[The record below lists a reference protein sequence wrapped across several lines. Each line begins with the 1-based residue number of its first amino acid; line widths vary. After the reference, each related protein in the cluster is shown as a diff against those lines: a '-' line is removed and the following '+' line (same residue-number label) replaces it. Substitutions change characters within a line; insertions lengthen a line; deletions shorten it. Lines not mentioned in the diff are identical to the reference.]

1 MKKLIVLLALTI
13 TAVHLHGQDYY
24 LLTGTYTSGKSKG
37 IYVHS
42 FDTRTLGAKELSVT
56 PLPNPSFL
64 AVAPGGDM
72 VYAVSENAAD
82 DNGGSIHAFRFDSR
96 TGFLT
101 PLNSKPSGGDHPCY
115 VTASNE
121 LVIAG
126 NYSSGTAVVY
136 KRQKDGNLGERITLV
151 KHSGKSVNSSR
162 QEKPHVHACYLSPEG
177 KTLYVPD
184 LGTDK
189 VVTYKV
195 DEAGNLNDGAV
206 ADLSVKPGSGPR
218 HIDLHPNGRFA
229 YVIMELTGEVA
240 ACIRDKNGSLK
251 IIQTLP
257 STAPSF
263 KGFAGSADI
272 HVSPDGRFL
281 YASNRGDAND
291 IAIFSIDQKT
301 GRLSHLGNQSVLGKA
316 PRNFSIDP
324 TGRLLLAANQNSD
337 EVVIFSID
345 PATGALTDTG
355 KRISIPNPVCL
366 KWIKR

>member
-1 MKKLIVLLALTI
+1 LA
-13 TAVHLHGQDYY
+13 
-24 LLTGTYTSGKSKG
+24 
-37 IYVHS
+37 
-42 FDTRTLGAKELSVT
+42 
-56 PLPNPSFL
+56 P
-64 AVAPGGDM
+64 
-72 VYAVSENAAD
+72 
-82 DNGGSIHAFRFDSR
+82 DS
-96 TGFLT
+96 
-101 PLNSKPSGGDHPCY
+101 
-115 VTASNE
+115 
-121 LVIAG
+121 
-126 NYSSGTAVVY
+126 
-136 KRQKDGNLGERITLV
+136 
-151 KHSGKSVNSSR
+151 
-162 QEKPHVHACYLSPEG
+162 

-184 LGTDK
+184 LGIDK

-195 DEAGNLNDGAV
+195 DPAGNLNDNAV
-206 ADLSVKPGSGPR
+206 ADLSVTPGSGPR

-240 ACIRDKNGSLK
+240 VCTRAKNGSLT

-257 STAPSF
+257 STRPSF

-272 HVSPDGRFL
+272 HVSPGGKFL

-324 TGRLLLAANQNSD
+324 SGRLLLVANQNSD
-337 EVVIFSID
+337 EVVIFAID
-345 PATGALTDTG
+345 PSTGALTDTG